1 MLPPPPIPSLHLR
14 RLHHRKFIEVTTAKN
29 WAGETC
35 VQKAHPTARKFFL
48 SFEILLENSGDFYN
62 DAAKRCYV

>member
-1 MLPPPPIPSLHLR
+1 LN
-14 RLHHRKFIEVTTAKN
+14 HRNFIEVTTAKN

-48 SFEILLENSGDFYN
+48 SFEKLLENSGDFYN